1 MKTTDIWFA
10 SYLQVKG
17 FKLIDFEV
25 LSRGKGRYEF
35 EITPDQWK
43 TERLAF
49 SNSEISKIKTNFSA
63 LKDLLF

>member
-10 SYLQVKG
+10 LYLQVKG
-17 FKLIDFEV
+17 FKLLDFEV
-25 LSRGKGRYEF
+25 ISRGKGKYQF
-35 EITPDQWK
+35 DITPNQWK
-43 TERLAF
+43 TEKINF